1 MARNVAFHPAIYR
14 IIAGLAVLLVLSVWG
29 FAGGG
34 RSGLALAVVSLFILI
49 TAVLTAVLYRI
60 WRRNAAH
67 GEDDAPVPFGDWL
80 AGEFDSGEGRLTG
93 AAAAVTALLPLA
105 AVAVGMA
112 IFAVVRD
119 LSV

>member
-14 IIAGLAVLLVLSVWG
+14 IIAGLIVLLLLSVWG
-29 FAGGG
+29 FAGSG
-34 RSGLALAVVSLFILI
+34 RSGLALTVVSLFILV
-49 TAVLTAVLYRI
+49 TVALTTVLYRI

-67 GEDDAPVPFGDWL
+67 GDGDLPVPLRDWL
-80 AGEFDSGEGRLTG
+80 ADEFDSGEGRLTG
-93 AAAAVTALLPLA
+93 AMAAASALLPLI
-105 AVAVGMA
+105 AVALGMA